1 MEEDLGGT
9 AMSIDFSGIS
19 LPFAATDLLSSG
31 VGLLGVVGGFVLLA
45 LAFPMVMKLIAVI
58 KRSFGQSNRA

>member
-1 MEEDLGGT
+1 MEEDLGG
-9 AMSIDFSGIS
+9 AVMGIDFSGIS

-45 LAFPMVMKLIAVI
+45 LAFPMVRKLIAVI
-58 KRSFGQSNRA
+58 KSSFGQNSRA

>member
-1 MEEDLGGT
+1 METETGG
-9 AMSIDFSGIS
+9 AVMGIDFSGIS

-58 KRSFGQSNRA
+58 KRSFGQSGRA